1 MSHAVQH
8 NLPIFSKNQVI
19 TFGGK
24 YYINATLGFETY
36 LGFMN
41 TSPRKDYFA
50 FINSYNGK
58 EGQLRIGRLDLV
70 EVTKRIK
77 KDSILVEVI
86 PNRYG
91 GVVDFTEYVP
101 KMKSGYLTVR
111 DEVKMSFFNWV
122 RFMDKQLKSDIV
134 YPWLLED

>member
-8 NLPIFSKNQVI
+8 NLPIFQMDQVI
-19 TFGGK
+19 PIGGK
-24 YYINATLGFETY
+24 YYINATLGSENY

-58 EGQLRIGRLDLV
+58 EGQFRIGRLDLV
-70 EVTKRIK
+70 EVTKKIK
-77 KDSILVEVI
+77 KDSILIEVI

-101 KMKSGYLTVR
+101 KMKGGYLVVR
-111 DEVKMSFFNWV
+111 DEIKMSFFNWV
-122 RFMDKQLKSDIV
+122 KFISNNKGV
-134 YPWLLED
+134 